1 MLRSKADFSYNGTG
15 SVGRTR
21 MGEINVGQSTVHIV
35 DSDPAHRRDLAQMVR
50 QLGLDCHPFA
60 AFSDLMEAMGYL
72 PAGCILLA
80 WRDRAAN
87 EAAALGAVVRS
98 VLLQRPEM
106 AVVIMAASPTIAD
119 VVQAL
124 RAGAIDFLEIP
135 VQTEMLRPVLD
146 RGFAVLPARVA
157 RQQRIGQASALTTQ
171 LTPREQEVLR
181 GVVAGLTNRAIAERL
196 RIGVRTVEMHRG
208 NIMQKLQMDNLAAL
222 IRFAILTG
230 ILDHGLDA
238 A

>member
-1 MLRSKADFSYNGTG
+1 MHSAGVAGSRRERSC
-15 SVGRTR
+15 RTWR
-21 MGEINVGQSTVHIV
+21 CGEIRAVTAAG
-35 DSDPAHRRDLAQMVR
+35 DGRRHHG
-50 QLGLDCHPFA
+50 GL
-60 AFSDLMEAMGYL
+60 
-72 PAGCILLA
+72 
-80 WRDRAAN
+80 
-87 EAAALGAVVRS
+87 
-98 VLLQRPEM
+98 
-106 AVVIMAASPTIAD
+106 PTIAD

-146 RGFAVLPARVA
+146 HGFAVLPARVA

>member
-1 MLRSKADFSYNGTG
+1 
-15 SVGRTR
+15 
-21 MGEINVGQSTVHIV
+21 MGEITVPQRTVHIV
-35 DSDPAHRRDLAQMVR
+35 DSDTLQRRDLTLMVR

-60 AFSDLMEAMGYL
+60 QTADLAEALGYL
-72 PAGCILLA
+72 QAGCVLMA
-80 WRDRAAN
+80 WRGRTTAN
-87 EAAALGAVVRS
+87 QSATGSGEDSPAPMVRKVLGI
-98 VLLQRPEM
+98 RPEM
-106 AVVIMAASPTIAD
+106 AVIVMASTPEIRD

-135 VQTEMLRPVLD
+135 TRPETLRPVLD
-146 RGFAVLPARVA
+146 HGFSILPARVVK
-157 RQQRIGQASALTTQ
+157 QQRVGQATALTTQ

-230 ILDHGLDA
+230 VLDQGLDA

>member
-1 MLRSKADFSYNGTG
+1 
-15 SVGRTR
+15 
-21 MGEINVGQSTVHIV
+21 MGKITVTPRTVHIV
-35 DSDPAHRRDLAQMVR
+35 DSDAACRRDLAQLVR
-50 QLGLDCHPFA
+50 QQGLDCHPFA
-60 AFSDLMEAMGYL
+60 GLGDLAEALGYL
-72 PAGCILLA
+72 QAGCVLMA
-80 WRDRAAN
+80 WRGQHATN
-87 EAAALGAVVRS
+87 EDPNAPSEDAGLGAMVQS
-98 VLLQRPEM
+98 VLAIRPEM
-106 AVVIMAASPTIAD
+106 AVIVMAARPTIRQ

-124 RAGAIDFLEIP
+124 RAGAVDFLEIP
-135 VQTEMLRPVLD
+135 VVADSLRPVLD
-146 RGFAVLPARVA
+146 HGFAILPARVA
-157 RQQRIGQASALTTQ
+157 KQQRLGQATALTTQ

-208 NIMQKLQMDNLAAL
+208 NIMQKLQMENLAAL